1 MLGVSGAEDEIQ
13 VHMKKYADCLKVQYL
28 AGPELPEADHP
39 PSLKGGDYIRL
50 ALIQHE
56 RSTHTSRYG
65 PVVEMQ
71 KDYTRGNFDKI
82 LKRKTE
88 IDFEQ
93 LFMPRCSAGNL
104 LASKVLIDGAPG
116 VGKTTLCRK
125 ACREWAKNN
134 LLKDYHLV
142 VLLHLRDREISK
154 AKSIEAFFSHD
165 DEDLQKLVVKHIKQT
180 EGEHVAI
187 IFDGFDELSYKERTR
202 DSLILKII
210 KREDLC
216 RCSVF
221 VTSRPYA
228 SGTLQ
233 EMSSVKQHVEVL
245 GFTDDQ
251 VRHCIMKSV
260 SNQDKAREL
269 CTQLQERLDII
280 SLCHIPL
287 NCRIVLFV
295 YQQEDYQLPKTLTE
309 LYELFVVH
317 TLKRHTKRLDGEK
330 ASRKL
335 NDLNHIPAV
344 TRNKVNFLCKMAFEG
359 LTSDKLIFPEDTLD
373 AQLCV
378 SNDSDVEP
386 YLLDLMNAAKSFHK
400 TGSKITY
407 SFLHL
412 TIQEFLAAKW
422 FVEHSS
428 PLKQLEFLGGNLGN
442 DRFRMTLLF
451 MAGLLKHRFSSL
463 SPAFKCFDISRYQ
476 QSHVGAPVH
485 ENSALYRDF
494 LWMCHMIYESESQDA
509 AKSLSQLLNRRQLL
523 NFQVSEYSTF
533 ECLVFASFIASSNS
547 EWDVLELTSCTIGRL
562 RVFYNV
568 FANYKLRFSIQ
579 NVKLELNDKQNV
591 DPDAPFIVYT
601 EYFQSIIDFSELLP
615 VQHVELSLDMWQNTD
630 LGLLISQSKKI
641 TLNAVKWEVRGH
653 PNSVF
658 LNRVLEMIKNVR
670 HLYINLKCQASQT
683 IYDNLLTSI
692 FKSLAETSLLETLL
706 VDHVS
711 PYAILGSLQQAI
723 KLNVI
728 LRLRNISLVLDSI
741 PPEVELLFDVAA
753 HFLSTSTITDFTLS
767 FGNIHP
773 GPNVPKS
780 PPLDFLERLAD
791 TTSVKKVK
799 LIFPE
804 RSFVF
809 ERNEGS
815 LRCISDD
822 QDRVLAQIVA
832 ESAISLSQYSHS
844 DPCFPPS
851 TPNATNSLIVPKHSI
866 YGTEVSDESCRPAHN
881 MLSPCTHFSSSKWQV
896 PYQPLA
902 QMPSLRNSSTIH
914 CQPTIV
920 TDPVSTRLP
929 EAPQFMPRA
938 DDANFGYGTHPSL
951 QHEGVAGHCA
961 VHSRKIY
968 SQANTTPVAHFHQ
981 HPSLLI
987 NPNFGTTAPHLDYP
1001 PLQHTAKTI
1010 NNMSR
1015 SLNTQ
1020 QNRMLSNT
1028 REHGPLASQSLHEPT
1043 RVYDQAVIPSYG
1055 SHPSLQQQEVLGHY
1069 GVQSSHTSSNI
1080 PFHANGRPSPMRQ
1093 FQQYPPPSYF
1103 GTEEPPLDYPRL
1115 QLRAMSIHDV
1125 TSSRNSRIPLNSN
1138 EYGPLASQSMPE
1150 QSPPCARTC
1159 DFNPN
1164 YVPKQQDYRPRVQ
1177 SSYTPFNTP
1186 ECNPDQ
1192 IEPTQVTPFQH
1203 DSSLPDFQAAAP
1215 HHHSAYPRLQHGALS
1230 IHDVTSSRN
1239 SRIPPNSHEYGPLA
1253 SQSMPEQSLHCART
1267 CDFDP
1272 DYVPKQ
1278 QDYRPRVHS
1287 SRTPFNT
1294 PECSP
1299 DRIEP
1304 TQVTPFQHNP
1314 SLPDFQAAVPHHH
1327 SAYPRLQHGAM
1338 SGYNVTPFIDTQS
1351 SRISHNPFHPLHSQQ
1366 SPADTYPHPN
1376 SQSHTQ

>member
-13 VHMKKYADCLKVQYL
+13 VHMKKYADCLKVKYL

-56 RSTHTSRYG
+56 RSAHTSRYE
-65 PVVEMQ
+65 PVVELQ
-71 KDYTRGNFDKI
+71 KDYTRGDFDKI
-82 LKRKTE
+82 LKHKTE

-93 LFMPRCSAGNL
+93 LFTPRCSAGNL
-104 LASKVLIDGAPG
+104 LESKVLIDGAPG

-154 AKSIEAFFSHD
+154 AKSVEAFFSHD

-187 IFDGFDELSYKERTR
+187 IFDGFDELSYEERTR
-202 DSLILKII
+202 NSLILKII
-210 KREDLC
+210 KGYVLC

-233 EMSSVKQHVEVL
+233 EMSFIKQHVEVL
-245 GFTDDQ
+245 GFTDEQ
-251 VRHCIMKSV
+251 LRHCIMKSV

-359 LTSDKLIFPEDTLD
+359 LMSDKLVFTEDKLD
-373 AQLCV
+373 AELCV

-386 YLLDLMNAAKSFHK
+386 HLLDLMNAAKSFHK

-422 FVEHSS
+422 FVEHSL
-428 PLKQLEFLGGNLGN
+428 PGEQLEFLRKNLGN
-442 DRFRMTLLF
+442 DRFRMMLLF

-463 SPAFKCFDISRYQ
+463 SPAFKCFNISRYQ
-476 QSHVGAPVH
+476 QSHVGASVH
-485 ENSALYRDF
+485 ENAALYRDF
-494 LWMCHMIYESESQDA
+494 LWMCHMIYESESQAA

-523 NFQVSEYSTF
+523 NFEVSEYSSF

-547 EWDVLELTSCTIGRL
+547 EWDLLKLASCTIGRL

-568 FANYKLRFSIQ
+568 FANCKLRFSIQ
-579 NVKLELNDKQNV
+579 NVKLELNDQPDV
-591 DPDAPFIVYT
+591 DPDAPFIAYT
-601 EYFQSIIDFSELLP
+601 EDFQSIIDFSELLP
-615 VQHVELSLDMWQNTD
+615 VQHVELSLDMKQNTD
-630 LGLLISQSKKI
+630 LRLLISQGKKI
-641 TLNAVKWEVRGH
+641 TINIVKCEVLGC
-653 PNSVF
+653 PYSLV
-658 LNRVLEMIKNVR
+658 LNRVLAMIRNVR
-670 HLYINLKCQASQT
+670 HFYINLGSPTLHVLYQ
-683 IYDNLLTSI
+683 DNLLATI
-692 FKSLAETSLLETLL
+692 LESLTAISLLETLC
-706 VDHVS
+706 VDRVS
-711 PYAILGSLQQAI
+711 PYALLGSLQQAI

-728 LRLRNISLVLDSI
+728 FRLRNISFVLDSI
-741 PPEVELLFDVAA
+741 QRLNVVVPLFDVVAD
-753 HFLSTSTITDFTLS
+753 FLSTSTITDFTLS
-767 FGNIHP
+767 FNN
-773 GPNVPKS
+773 NVPEC
-780 PPLDFLERLAD
+780 PTRNFLARLAD
-791 TTSVKKVK
+791 TTSVKKLK
-799 LIFPE
+799 FIFPE
-804 RSFVF
+804 RSIVF

-815 LRCISDD
+815 SRFRCISDD
-822 QDRVLAQIVA
+822 QGWVDPQPHIVA
-832 ESAISLSQYSHS
+832 DSAISLSQYSHS
-844 DPCFPPS
+844 DPCLPPS

-881 MLSPCTHFSSSKWQV
+881 ILSPCTHFSSSKWQV

-938 DDANFGYGTHPSL
+938 HDANFGYGTHPSL

-961 VHSRKIY
+961 VHSRNIY
-968 SQANTTPVAHFHQ
+968 SQANTTPFAHFQQ

-987 NPNFGTTAPHLDYP
+987 NPNFGTTAPHLDYNYP
-1001 PLQHTAKTI
+1001 PLQHTAMSI
-1010 NNMSR
+1010 NNMCS

-1043 RVYDQAVIPSYG
+1043 RVYDQAVISSYG
-1055 SHPSLQQQEVLGHY
+1055 NHPSLQQQDVVGHY

-1080 PFHANGRPSPMRQ
+1080 PFRANGRPSPMRQ
-1093 FQQYPPPSYF
+1093 FQQYPSPSYF

-1125 TSSRNSRIPLNSN
+1125 TSSRYSRIPPNPH
-1138 EYGPLASQSMPE
+1138 ECGPLASQSMPI
-1150 QSPPCARTC
+1150 QSLDCAR
-1159 DFNPN
+1159 P
-1164 YVPKQQDYRPRVQ
+1164 
-1177 SSYTPFNTP
+1177 
-1186 ECNPDQ
+1186 
-1192 IEPTQVTPFQH
+1192 
-1203 DSSLPDFQAAAP
+1203 
-1215 HHHSAYPRLQHGALS
+1215 
-1230 IHDVTSSRN
+1230 
-1239 SRIPPNSHEYGPLA
+1239 
-1253 SQSMPEQSLHCART
+1253 

-1272 DYVPKQ
+1272 NYVPKQ

-1287 SRTPFNT
+1287 SPTPFNN
-1294 PECSP
+1294 PECNP
-1299 DRIEP
+1299 DQIEP
-1304 TQVTPFQHNP
+1304 TRVTPFQHDP
-1314 SLPDFQAAVPHHH
+1314 SLPDFQAAAPHYH

-1338 SGYNVTPFIDTQS
+1338 SGYNVTPSIDTQS
-1351 SRISHNPFHPLHSQQ
+1351 SRITPNPFHPLHSQQ